1 MAEGPGVLRRA
12 QRLSWRSSVLAWLEL
27 PSLLTKRMARH
38 PPCAGLGHPCGARV
52 TELRLRED
60 GYEASTSVAF
70 QGRRWRR
77 MALRMVR
84 SLRATAMT
92 ATIFGLPAAIKR
104 RRKALRTG
112 LWRPAT
118 RAAM

>member
-1 MAEGPGVLRRA
+1 MVGAPFTAHQEDGSPSSLRR
-12 QRLSWRSSVLAWLEL
+12 SRS
-27 PSLLTKRMARH
+27 
-38 PPCAGLGHPCGARV
+38 PCGARA

-84 SLRATAMT
+84 SLRATATT

-118 RAAM
+118 RAAMKRAVRTLLRPPATLLLPFHWP